1 MTLAT
6 LPRNVD
12 ELLSAMVRIPSVNSV
27 VSGDP
32 LAEQKMVE
40 HNEAVA
46 RAMGFTT
53 QRLAVPGRADNLL
66 VTHRVD
72 PRRPWVLLESHMDV
86 VSVEGMTID
95 PFGGEVR
102 DGRLW
107 GRGSCDTKGTGA
119 AMLWALHQYARA
131 GGKACNVALLFV
143 VDEEFGMTGIA
154 QFARRQMAQLDWR
167 PALAIIGEPT
177 MLNPI
182 VAHNGI
188 VRWKMVARGVA
199 AHSSNPSRGKSA
211 ITAIL
216 RAVDAVENRYTPS
229 LTATDPMCGK
239 AQCSVNIIRGGVQVN
254 IIPEHCEAHAD
265 RRVVPGEDYRQVI
278 PALQKLLD
286 PVRASMP
293 GVPIDIEVLFENPPL
308 LAQSSRSVLPRL
320 QQVLR
325 GMGLSGEASGAQYGT
340 DAAHLAD
347 AGVPTVVLGPGD
359 IAKAHTKDEY
369 LDLDQ
374 LHRGV
379 EMYQAIL
386 NADWA

>member
-1 MTLAT
+1 
-6 LPRNVD
+6 
-12 ELLSAMVRIPSVNSV
+12 
-27 VSGDP
+27 
-32 LAEQKMVE
+32 
-40 HNEAVA
+40 
-46 RAMGFTT
+46 
-53 QRLAVPGRADNLL
+53 
-66 VTHRVD
+66 
-72 PRRPWVLLESHMDV
+72 
-86 VSVEGMTID
+86 
-95 PFGGEVR
+95 
-102 DGRLW
+102 
-107 GRGSCDTKGTGA
+107 
-119 AMLWALHQYARA
+119 
-131 GGKACNVALLFV
+131 
-143 VDEEFGMTGIA
+143 
-154 QFARRQMAQLDWR
+154 
-167 PALAIIGEPT
+167 
-177 MLNPI
+177 
-182 VAHNGI
+182 
-188 VRWKMVARGVA
+188 
-199 AHSSNPSRGKSA
+199 
-211 ITAIL
+211 
-216 RAVDAVENRYTPS
+216 
-229 LTATDPMCGK
+229 MCGQ

-265 RRVVPGEDYRQVI
+265 RRVVPGEDYRSVI

-347 AGVPTVVLGPGD
+347 AGVPTIVLGPGD